1 MENLQLH
8 PVETTQTY
16 ATVILPVAVPKPFTY
31 YVPEQFVGQVKMGVR
46 VEVQFGKNKLYTALV
61 IEVHHQ
67 APEAY
72 RAKAI
77 LSVVDDDP
85 IIQPTQLKLW
95 KWMASYYCCT
105 LGEVMN
111 AALPSNL
118 KLTSETIITLGPLFD
133 DDFSDLNDKEYLV
146 AEALSIQHELPI
158 EEVRKILDQK
168 TVYPIIKSLLDRKI
182 IYIKEDLKEKYK
194 PKKIHCLRLQEPYRS
209 NPPLLEEAFEKLSR
223 STRQVEALMAF
234 LQLERQSEYVRR
246 QDVCKKAGV
255 DASVIKAI
263 EKKEVLE
270 IYEKEISRLDQ
281 YEEATIEAHELSDQ
295 QKKAIHQIDQAFQ
308 EHPVVLLHG
317 VTGSGKTR
325 VYMEYIKQALK
336 RGEQVL
342 YLLPEI
348 ALTTQLINRLQSIFG
363 NDSGVYHSRLNN
375 NERVEL
381 WNEVLEGKPLLM
393 GPRSALLLPFKK
405 LKLVIVDEEH
415 DPSYKQKDPNP
426 RYNGRDTAIYMAQLH
441 GAKTILGT
449 ATPSIES
456 FFNAKKGKYGL
467 VEMPQRY
474 GGIQMPEII
483 VADLKSDF
491 KERGKQG
498 QFSSTL
504 LDAME
509 EALKNKEQAIL
520 FQNRRGF
527 APVYRCTTCGWHG
540 ECRHCDVSLTYH
552 KGFNA
557 LKCHYCGFQ
566 ANLPS
571 ECPACGSKDLKLQ
584 GMGTEKIEDE
594 IKIYFPDAKVGRMD
608 FDTVRSKNAHAQIIN
623 DFEEGRIDI
632 LVGTQMVTK
641 GLDFENVALVGVISA
656 DQILQFPD
664 FRAAERGFQLMTQ
677 VSGRSGRKKKRG
689 KVIIQA
695 IKSDDPTIREVR
707 DHDYFSL
714 FQREINERQTFQY
727 PPFYRLIRITLK
739 HKKTDVLNK
748 AGYIFGKY
756 LQQHLGSWVKGP
768 AVPYISRIRSYYL
781 LDFLVKLERDPKKI
795 TFAKKIIMD
804 AQNHL
809 HQTEGLS
816 GVRVSVDVDPY

>member
-1 MENLQLH
+1 LDQHQLH
-8 PVETTQTY
+8 PVDTTQTY
-16 ATVILPVAVPKPFTY
+16 ATVILPIAVPKPYTY
-31 YVPEQFVGQVKMGVR
+31 YIPEEFVPHVKMGIR

-61 IEVHHQ
+61 IEVHSNK
-67 APEAY
+67 PDAY
-72 RAKAI
+72 RPKSI
-77 LSVVDDDP
+77 ISLIDEDP
-85 IIQPTQLKLW
+85 IIQPIQLKFW

-111 AALPSNL
+111 AALPANL
-118 KLTSETIITLGPLFD
+118 KLTSETIITISPLFD
-133 DDFSDLNDKEYLV
+133 DDFSDMNDKEYLI
-146 AEALSIQHELPI
+146 AEALSIQSELPI

-168 TVYPIIKSLLDRKI
+168 TVYPVIKSLLDKKI
-182 IYIKEDLKEKYK
+182 IYIKEDLKEKFK
-194 PKKIHCLRLQEPYRS
+194 PKKVHCLRLQEPYRS
-209 NPPLLEEAFEKLSR
+209 NPPLLEEAFELLSR
-223 STRQVEALMAF
+223 STRQVEAMMAY
-234 LQLERQSEYVRR
+234 LQLEKQSDYVRR
-246 QDVCKKAGV
+246 QDVCKKANV
-255 DASVIKAI
+255 DGSVIKAMQ
-263 EKKEVLE
+263 KKGVLE
-270 IYEKEISRLDQ
+270 VYEREISRLGS
-281 YEEATIEAHELSDQ
+281 YEEDTIEAHELSEQ
-295 QKKAIHQIDQAFQ
+295 QKRAIKEIDESFEENQ
-308 EHPVVLLHG
+308 VVLLHG

-325 VYMEYIKQALK
+325 VYMEYIKKALK
-336 RGEQVL
+336 KGEQVL

-348 ALTTQLINRLQSIFG
+348 ALTAQLITRLQKIFG
-363 NDSGVYHSRLNN
+363 NEIAVYHSRLNN

-381 WNEVLEGKPLLM
+381 WNEVLEGKPLIM
-393 GPRSALLLPFKK
+393 GARSALFLPFQK
-405 LKLVIVDEEH
+405 LKLVIIDEEH
-415 DPSYKQKDPNP
+415 DPSYKQRDPNP
-426 RYNGRDTAIYMAQLH
+426 RYNGRDAAIYLAHLH
-441 GAKTILGT
+441 GAKTIIGT

-456 FFNAKKGKYGL
+456 YFNTKKGKYGL
-467 VEMPQRY
+467 VSMPDRY

-483 VADLKSDF
+483 LADLKNDF

-509 EALKNKEQAIL
+509 ETLKNNEQIIL
-520 FQNRRGF
+520 FQNRRGY

-557 LKCHYCGFQ
+557 LKCHYCGYQ
-566 ANLPS
+566 AKLPT

-584 GMGTEKIEDE
+584 GLGTEKIEDE
-594 IKIYFPDAKVGRMD
+594 IKIYFPEAKVGRMD
-608 FDTVRSKNAHAQIIN
+608 FDTVRSKNAHAKIIH

-664 FRAAERGFQLMTQ
+664 FRSAERGFQLMTQ
-677 VSGRSGRKKKRG
+677 VSGRSGRKRKRG
-689 KVIIQA
+689 RVIIQA
-695 IKSDDPTIREVR
+695 IKNDDPTIREVR

-739 HKKTDVLNK
+739 HKKTDTLNQ
-748 AGYIFGKY
+748 AGYIYGKH
-756 LQQHLGSWVKGP
+756 LEKHLGAWVKGP

-795 TFAKKIIMD
+795 AFAKRTILD
-804 AQNHL
+804 AQAHL
-809 HQTEGLS
+809 HHTEGYS

>member
-1 MENLQLH
+1 LDQHQLH
-8 PVETTQTY
+8 PVDTTQTY
-16 ATVILPVAVPKPFTY
+16 ATVILPIAVPKPYTY
-31 YVPEQFVGQVKMGVR
+31 YIPEEFVPHVKMGIR

-61 IEVHHQ
+61 IEVHSNK
-67 APEAY
+67 PDAY
-72 RAKAI
+72 RPKSI
-77 LSVVDDDP
+77 ISLIDEDP
-85 IIQPTQLKLW
+85 IIQPIQLKFW

-111 AALPSNL
+111 AALPANL
-118 KLTSETIITLGPLFD
+118 KLTSETIITISPLFD
-133 DDFSDLNDKEYLV
+133 DDFSDMNDKEYLI
-146 AEALSIQHELPI
+146 AEALSIQSELPI

-168 TVYPIIKSLLDRKI
+168 TVYPVIKSLLDKKI
-182 IYIKEDLKEKYK
+182 IYIKEDLKEKFK
-194 PKKIHCLRLQEPYRS
+194 PKKVHCLRLQEPYRS
-209 NPPLLEEAFEKLSR
+209 NPPLLEEAFELLSR
-223 STRQVEALMAF
+223 STRQVEAMMAY
-234 LQLERQSEYVRR
+234 LQLEKQSDYVRR
-246 QDVCKKAGV
+246 QDVCKKANV
-255 DASVIKAI
+255 DGSVIKAMQ
-263 EKKEVLE
+263 KKGVLE
-270 IYEKEISRLDQ
+270 VYEREISRLGS
-281 YEEATIEAHELSDQ
+281 YEEDTIEAHELSEQ
-295 QKKAIHQIDQAFQ
+295 QKRAIKEIDESFEENQ
-308 EHPVVLLHG
+308 VVLLHG

-325 VYMEYIKQALK
+325 VYMEYIKKALK
-336 RGEQVL
+336 KGEQVL

-348 ALTTQLINRLQSIFG
+348 ALTAQLITRLQKIFG
-363 NDSGVYHSRLNN
+363 NEIAVYHSRLNN

-381 WNEVLEGKPLLM
+381 WNEVLEGKPLIM
-393 GPRSALLLPFKK
+393 GARSALFLPFQK
-405 LKLVIVDEEH
+405 LKLVIIDEEH
-415 DPSYKQKDPNP
+415 DPSYKQRDPNP
-426 RYNGRDTAIYMAQLH
+426 RYNGRDAAIYLAHLH
-441 GAKTILGT
+441 GAKTIIGT

-456 FFNAKKGKYGL
+456 YFNTKKGKYGL
-467 VEMPQRY
+467 VSMPDRY

-483 VADLKSDF
+483 LADLKNDF

-509 EALKNKEQAIL
+509 ETLKNNEQIIL
-520 FQNRRGF
+520 FQNRRGY

-557 LKCHYCGFQ
+557 LKCHYCGYQ
-566 ANLPS
+566 AKLPD

-584 GMGTEKIEDE
+584 GLGTEKIEDE
-594 IKIYFPDAKVGRMD
+594 IKIYFPEAKVGRMD
-608 FDTVRSKNAHAQIIN
+608 FDTVRSKNAHAKIIH

-664 FRAAERGFQLMTQ
+664 FRSAERGFQLMTQ
-677 VSGRSGRKKKRG
+677 VSGRSGRKRKRG
-689 KVIIQA
+689 RVIIQA
-695 IKSDDPTIREVR
+695 IKNDDPTIREVR

-739 HKKTDVLNK
+739 HKKTDTLNQ
-748 AGYIFGKY
+748 AGYIYGKY
-756 LQQHLGSWVKGP
+756 LEKHLGAWVKGP

-795 TFAKKIIMD
+795 AFAKRTILD
-804 AQNHL
+804 AQAHL
-809 HQTEGLS
+809 HHTEGYS

>member
-1 MENLQLH
+1 LDQHQLH
-8 PVETTQTY
+8 PVDTTQTY
-16 ATVILPVAVPKPFTY
+16 ATVILPIAVPKPYTY
-31 YVPEQFVGQVKMGVR
+31 YIPEEFVPHVKMGIR

-61 IEVHHQ
+61 IEVHSNK
-67 APEAY
+67 PDAY
-72 RAKAI
+72 RPKSI
-77 LSVVDDDP
+77 ISLIDEDP
-85 IIQPTQLKLW
+85 IIQPIQLKFW

-111 AALPSNL
+111 AALPANL
-118 KLTSETIITLGPLFD
+118 KLTSETIITISPLFD
-133 DDFSDLNDKEYLV
+133 DDFSDMNDKEYLI
-146 AEALSIQHELPI
+146 AEALSIQSELPI

-168 TVYPIIKSLLDRKI
+168 TVYPVIKSLLDKKI
-182 IYIKEDLKEKYK
+182 IYIKEDLKEKFK
-194 PKKIHCLRLQEPYRS
+194 PKKVHCLRLQEPYRS
-209 NPPLLEEAFEKLSR
+209 NPPLLEEAFELLSR
-223 STRQVEALMAF
+223 STRQVEAMMAY
-234 LQLERQSEYVRR
+234 LQLEKQSDYVRR
-246 QDVCKKAGV
+246 QDVCKKANV
-255 DASVIKAI
+255 DGSVIKAMQ
-263 EKKEVLE
+263 KKGVLE
-270 IYEKEISRLDQ
+270 VYEREISRLGS
-281 YEEATIEAHELSDQ
+281 YEEDTIEAHELSEQ
-295 QKKAIHQIDQAFQ
+295 QKRAIKEIDESFEENQ
-308 EHPVVLLHG
+308 VVLLHG

-325 VYMEYIKQALK
+325 VYMEYIKKALK
-336 RGEQVL
+336 KGEQVL

-348 ALTTQLINRLQSIFG
+348 ALTAQLITRLQKIFG
-363 NDSGVYHSRLNN
+363 NEIAVYHSRLNN

-381 WNEVLEGKPLLM
+381 WNEVLEGKPLIM
-393 GPRSALLLPFKK
+393 GARSALFLPFQK
-405 LKLVIVDEEH
+405 LKLVIIDEEH
-415 DPSYKQKDPNP
+415 DPSYKQRDPNP
-426 RYNGRDTAIYMAQLH
+426 RYNGRDAAIYLAHLH
-441 GAKTILGT
+441 GAKTIIGT

-456 FFNAKKGKYGL
+456 YFNTKKGKYGL
-467 VEMPQRY
+467 VSMPDRY

-483 VADLKSDF
+483 LADLKNDF

-509 EALKNKEQAIL
+509 ETLKNNEQIIL
-520 FQNRRGF
+520 FQNRRGY

-557 LKCHYCGFQ
+557 LKCHYCGYQ
-566 ANLPS
+566 AKLPT

-584 GMGTEKIEDE
+584 GLGTEKIEDE
-594 IKIYFPDAKVGRMD
+594 IKIYFPEAKVGRMD
-608 FDTVRSKNAHAQIIN
+608 FDTVRSKNAHAKIIH

-664 FRAAERGFQLMTQ
+664 FRSAERGFQLMTQ
-677 VSGRSGRKKKRG
+677 VSGRSGRKRKRG
-689 KVIIQA
+689 RVIIQA
-695 IKSDDPTIREVR
+695 IKNDDPTIREVR

-739 HKKTDVLNK
+739 HKKTDTLNQ
-748 AGYIFGKY
+748 AGYIYGKY
-756 LQQHLGSWVKGP
+756 LEKHLGAWVKGP

-781 LDFLVKLERDPKKI
+781 LDFMVKLELDPKKI
-795 TFAKKIIMD
+795 AFAKRTILD
-804 AQNHL
+804 AQVHL
-809 HQTEGLS
+809 HHTEGYS

>member
-1 MENLQLH
+1 LDDTQLH
-8 PVETTQTY
+8 PVQATQTF
-16 ATVILPVAVPKPFTY
+16 ATVILPVAVPKPYTY
-31 YVPEQFVGQVKMGVR
+31 YIPEEFIQQVKTGVR

-61 IEVHHQ
+61 INVHNE

-72 RAKAI
+72 RPKSI
-77 LSVVDDDP
+77 LSVIDEEP

-95 KWMASYYCCT
+95 KWMADYYCCT

-118 KLTSETIITLGPLFD
+118 KLTSETIITLSPLFD
-133 DDFSDLNDKEYLV
+133 DDFSDLNDREYLV
-146 AEALSIQHELPI
+146 AEALSIQKELPI
-158 EEVRKILDQK
+158 DEVRKILDQK
-168 TVYPIIKSLLDRKI
+168 TVYPVIKGLLDRKI

-194 PKKIHCLRLQEPYRS
+194 PKKVHCLRLQEPYRS
-209 NPPLLEEAFEKLSR
+209 NPDMLEEAFEKLSR

-234 LQLERQSEYVRR
+234 LQLKKKSDYVRR

-255 DASVIKAI
+255 DSSVIKAM

-270 IYEKEISRLDQ
+270 IYEREISRLDS
-281 YEEATIEAHELSDQ
+281 YEAATIEAHDLSDQ
-295 QKKAIHQIDQAFQ
+295 QKRAIKGIDRQLKEKQ
-308 EHPVVLLHG
+308 VVLLHG

-325 VYMEYIKQALK
+325 VYMEYIKKALK

-348 ALTTQLINRLQSIFG
+348 ALTAQLIRRLQQIFG
-363 NDSGVYHSRLNN
+363 NEIAVYHSRLNN

-381 WNEVLEGKPLLM
+381 WNEVLEGKPLIM
-393 GPRSALLLPFKK
+393 GARSSLFLPFKK
-405 LKLVIVDEEH
+405 LKLVIIDEEH
-415 DPSYKQKDPNP
+415 DPSYKQRDPNP
-426 RYNGRDTAIYMAQLH
+426 RYNGRDTAIYLAHLH
-441 GAKTILGT
+441 GAKTIIGT
-449 ATPSIES
+449 ATPSVES

-467 VEMPQRY
+467 VEMPDRY

-483 VADLKSDF
+483 VADLKADF
-491 KERGKQG
+491 SERGKQG
-498 QFSSTL
+498 QFSTTL
-504 LDAME
+504 LTAME
-509 EALKNKEQAIL
+509 EALSNQEQVIL
-520 FQNRRGF
+520 FQNRRGY
-527 APVYRCTTCGWHG
+527 APIYRCTTCGWHG

-557 LKCHYCGFQ
+557 LKCHYCGYQ
-566 ANLPS
+566 TKLPS

-594 IKIYFPDAKVGRMD
+594 VKIYFPDAKVGRMD
-608 FDTVRSKNAHAQIIN
+608 FDTVRSKNAHSRIIH

-641 GLDFENVALVGVISA
+641 GLDFENVALVGVLSA

-664 FRAAERGFQLMTQ
+664 FRAAERGYQLMTQ

-695 IKSDDPTIREVR
+695 LKNDDPTIREVR

-714 FQREINERQTFQY
+714 FQREISERQTFQY
-727 PPFYRLIRITLK
+727 PPFFRLIRVTLK
-739 HKKTDVLNK
+739 HKKTDVLNR
-748 AGYIFGKY
+748 AGYIYGKY
-756 LQQHLGSWVKGP
+756 LQQCLGSWVKGP
-768 AVPYISRIRSYYL
+768 AVPYISRIRTYYL
-781 LDFLVKLERDPKKI
+781 LDFLIKLERDPKKI
-795 TFAKKIIMD
+795 AFAKKTVMD
-804 AQNHL
+804 AQTHL
-809 HQTEGLS
+809 HRTEGFS

>member
-1 MENLQLH
+1 LDQHQLH
-8 PVETTQTY
+8 PVDTTQTY
-16 ATVILPVAVPKPFTY
+16 ATVILPIAVPKPYTY
-31 YVPEQFVGQVKMGVR
+31 YIPEEFVPHVKMGIR

-61 IEVHHQ
+61 IEVHSNK
-67 APEAY
+67 PDAY
-72 RAKAI
+72 RPKSI
-77 LSVVDDDP
+77 ISLIDEDP
-85 IIQPTQLKLW
+85 IIQPIQLKFW

-111 AALPSNL
+111 AALPANL
-118 KLTSETIITLGPLFD
+118 KLTSETIITISPLFD
-133 DDFSDLNDKEYLV
+133 DDFSDMNDKEYLI
-146 AEALSIQHELPI
+146 AEALSIQSELPI

-168 TVYPIIKSLLDRKI
+168 TVYPVIKSLLDKKI
-182 IYIKEDLKEKYK
+182 IYIKEDLKEKFK
-194 PKKIHCLRLQEPYRS
+194 PKKVHCLRLQEPYRS
-209 NPPLLEEAFEKLSR
+209 NPPLLEEAFELLSR
-223 STRQVEALMAF
+223 STRQVEAMMAY
-234 LQLERQSEYVRR
+234 LQLEKQSDYVRR
-246 QDVCKKAGV
+246 QDVCKKANV
-255 DASVIKAI
+255 DGSVIKAMQ
-263 EKKEVLE
+263 KKGVLE
-270 IYEKEISRLDQ
+270 VYEREISRLGS
-281 YEEATIEAHELSDQ
+281 YEEDTIEAHELSEQ
-295 QKKAIHQIDQAFQ
+295 QKRAIKEIDESFEENQ
-308 EHPVVLLHG
+308 VVLLHG

-325 VYMEYIKQALK
+325 VYMEYIKKALK
-336 RGEQVL
+336 KGEQVL

-348 ALTTQLINRLQSIFG
+348 ALTAQLITRLQKIFG
-363 NDSGVYHSRLNN
+363 NEIAVYHSRLNN

-381 WNEVLEGKPLLM
+381 WNEVLEGKPLIM
-393 GPRSALLLPFKK
+393 GARSALFLPFQK
-405 LKLVIVDEEH
+405 LKLVIIDEEH
-415 DPSYKQKDPNP
+415 DPSYKQRDPNP
-426 RYNGRDTAIYMAQLH
+426 RYNGRDAAIYLAHLH
-441 GAKTILGT
+441 GAKTIIGT

-456 FFNAKKGKYGL
+456 YFNTKKGKYGL
-467 VEMPQRY
+467 VSMPDRY

-483 VADLKSDF
+483 LADLKNDF

-509 EALKNKEQAIL
+509 ETLKNNEQIIL
-520 FQNRRGF
+520 FQNRRGY

-557 LKCHYCGFQ
+557 LKCHYCGYQ
-566 ANLPS
+566 AKLPD

-584 GMGTEKIEDE
+584 GLGTEKIEDE
-594 IKIYFPDAKVGRMD
+594 IKIYFPEAKVGRMD
-608 FDTVRSKNAHAQIIN
+608 FDTVRSKNAHAKIIH

-664 FRAAERGFQLMTQ
+664 FRSAERGFQLMTQ
-677 VSGRSGRKKKRG
+677 VSGRSGRKRKRG
-689 KVIIQA
+689 RVIIQA
-695 IKSDDPTIREVR
+695 IKNDDPTIREVR

-739 HKKTDVLNK
+739 HKKTDTLNQ
-748 AGYIFGKY
+748 AGYIYGKH
-756 LQQHLGSWVKGP
+756 LEKHLGAWVKGP

-795 TFAKKIIMD
+795 AFAKRTILD
-804 AQNHL
+804 AQAHL
-809 HQTEGLS
+809 HHTEGYS